1 MDILQ
6 YLTPTLVFPI
16 ALLAALLMFFTY
28 YLFEKKEKAV
38 LPYEPLEPDEGP
50 VENSAGKKF
59 TFAHA
64 IYPMGRRDISLM
76 LAITIVYAAV
86 AFFGLGNSEAP
97 ESFYSFE
104 GENYTFTLT
113 LDEPTEITDIMY
125 YTGLHTGN
133 YAMRWS
139 SNGVDW
145 SETLVFEQSY
155 AKLFNWLYVDLEN
168 VQTTMKHIQI
178 WAQNKP
184 LKMGELALFNE
195 DGELIDVERISFPE
209 AAAVLFDEQHLVPE
223 SPNYMNSAY
232 FDEIYHART
241 AYEHIENEKPYEI
254 SHPPLGKI
262 IIGIG
267 IRLFGMN
274 PFGWRFM
281 GTLFGVLMLPFMYV
295 FLKNLF
301 GKTLIAACGTT
312 LFAFDFMHFVQTR
325 IATIDTYGVFFI
337 LGMFFFMYRY
347 IAQDY
352 EAPFWK
358 TAPPLFF
365 SGLFFGLGA
374 ASKWVV
380 IYGGAGLAVL
390 WLIRQILRGRHYIKS
405 GRGGEFL
412 RYELDTVLFS
422 VLSFI
427 IVPGVIYTLSYIPY
441 GLARGMSVGEGMLLN
456 GDYYKIIID
465 NQKFMF
471 GYHSKLVAEH
481 PYESPWFSW
490 LFNIRPILYYLE
502 YLPDGRKS
510 AFGAFG
516 NPVLW
521 WGGLIAIIYVFT
533 DFFKKRGGRALFIII
548 GYLSQLGPWIAVSR
562 IVFIYHYFP
571 STLFLV
577 LALCYCFNE
586 MYEKGKGHYRRA
598 ILLYTASALALFAVF
613 YPVLTGLAVPQWY
626 TTNFLRWIPE
636 AWPF

>member
-1 MDILQ
+1 LDIFQ

-28 YLFEKKEKAV
+28 YLFEKKKTV
-38 LPYEPLEPDEGP
+38 LSYEPIDVSEGSAEEP
-50 VENSAGKKF
+50 AAKKF
-59 TFAHA
+59 SFAHT
-64 IYPMGRRDISLM
+64 IYPMRRKDISMM
-76 LAITIVYAAV
+76 LAITTVYAAA
-86 AFFGLGNSEAP
+86 AFFGLGSSEAP

-113 LDEPTEITDIMY
+113 LDEPREITDIMY
-125 YTGLHTGN
+125 YTGLGTGN
-133 YAMRWS
+133 YAIRWS
-139 SNGVDW
+139 PNGLDW
-145 SETLVFEQSY
+145 SETLTVEQSY
-155 AKLFNWLYVDLEN
+155 AKLFNWLYVDLKDTY
-168 VQTTMKHIQI
+168 TTMKYIQI
-178 WAQNKP
+178 WAKNKP
-184 LKMGELALFNE
+184 LEMGELALFN
-195 DGELIDVERISFPE
+195 GNGRQIDVSEISFPE
-209 AAAVLFDEQHLVPE
+209 AAAALFDEQHLVPE

-241 AYEHIENEKPYEI
+241 AYEHIENVYPYEV

-281 GTLFGVLMLPFMYV
+281 GTLFGVLMLPFLYV

-301 GKTLIAACGTT
+301 GKTLIASCGTT

-325 IATIDTYGVFFI
+325 ISTIDTYGVFFI

-352 EAPFWK
+352 EAPFRK
-358 TAPPLFF
+358 TLPPLFLA
-365 SGLFFGLGA
+365 GLFFGLGA

-405 GRGGEFL
+405 GRGGDFF

-427 IVPGVIYTLSYIPY
+427 IVPGIIYVLSYIPY
-441 GLARGMSVGEGMLLN
+441 GLARGMSVGGGMLLDS
-456 GDYYKIIID
+456 DYYKIIID
-465 NQKFMF
+465 NQKFMYS
-471 GYHSKLVAEH
+471 YHSKLVAEH
-481 PYESPWFSW
+481 PYASPWFSW
-490 LFNIRPILYYLE
+490 LFDIRPILYYLE
-502 YLPDGRKS
+502 YLPDGTKS

-516 NPVLW
+516 NPIVW
-521 WGGLIAIIYVFT
+521 WGGLISLVYVFI
-533 DFFKKRGGRALFIII
+533 DFFKTHSGRALFIIV
-548 GYLSQLGPWIAVSR
+548 GYLSQLVPWMAVSR

-577 LALCYCFNE
+577 LALCYAFNE
-586 MYEKGKGHYRRA
+586 MYVKRRGRYRRA
-598 ILLYTASALALFAVF
+598 IFAYTAAAVALFFVF
-613 YPVLTGLAVPQWY
+613 YPVLTGAAVPQWY